1 MKDKTSKQCF
11 LKNCIVLFD
20 WYALLLFLLYLV
32 FLVWVGLWEGGCGG
46 VVCFFVVYMGIKM
59 KVAWLTGTPSKQSF
73 VSRTTEDMR
82 CISSYSLRCIM
93 LT

>member
-20 WYALLLFLLYLV
+20 WHALLLFLLYLV
-32 FLVWVGLWEGGCGG
+32 FWVWVGLWEG
-46 VVCFFVVYMGIKM
+46 VFFFVVYMGIKM
-59 KVAWLTGTPSKQSF
+59 KVAWLTGTPRKQSF

>member
-32 FLVWVGLWEGGCGG
+32 FWVWVGLWEGGLWGG
-46 VVCFFVVYMGIKM
+46 CLFFCCLHGNKNEGGLAHRDT
-59 KVAWLTGTPSKQSF
+59 K
-73 VSRTTEDMR
+73 
-82 CISSYSLRCIM
+82 
-93 LT
+93 